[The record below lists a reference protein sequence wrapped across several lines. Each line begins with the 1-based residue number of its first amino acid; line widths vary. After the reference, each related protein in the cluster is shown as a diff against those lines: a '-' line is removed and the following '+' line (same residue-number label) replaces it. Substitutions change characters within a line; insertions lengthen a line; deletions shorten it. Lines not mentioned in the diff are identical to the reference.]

1 MKAAQVCRIL
11 HYTPHECLQ
20 RVVNSGRAWI
30 KQYGYAIPSSCLL
43 CFHSTPN
50 SLDGLFERAVLM
62 CCLFWQRSVGAMVLR
77 DGKNMRISCRA
88 RFNLCRSD
96 EYTSTGPLPEGTQ
109 VCTADGVGASGA
121 R

>member
-20 RVVNSGRAWI
+20 RAVNSGGAWI

-43 CFHSTPN
+43 CFNSTPN
-50 SLDGLFERAVLM
+50 SLDGLFGRAVLM
-62 CCLFWQRSVGAMVLR
+62 CCLFGRGMSARWCSETE
-77 DGKNMRISCRA
+77 KNMRISRRA
-88 RFNLCRSD
+88 RFNLCPSD